1 MPLFVSRLSSLAISY
16 NRRNMQNLAVITGA
30 SAGIGAE
37 FARQLAAQ
45 GYDLLLTA
53 RRADRLEALAH
64 EIGNRWGTSAEIHPA
79 DLADHDAT
87 LALAHKI
94 ESLPNLTLLVNNAGF
109 GIEVPIAEAPIEG
122 QLAMIHVHTIAPY
135 LLCRAALQTMLPRK
149 QGGII
154 NVSSVA
160 TWTHGVG
167 AANYCAT
174 KAYLTSF
181 SQSLSDEVGK
191 QGVTV
196 QALCP
201 GYTETEFHDTPT
213 MDAFDRAEVP
223 AKMWDSAEFVVK
235 TSLEKL
241 NSGQIIVIPGRKNQ
255 ALAAAAQ
262 NPLLSKLITAADRV
276 LRRR

>member
-1 MPLFVSRLSSLAISY
+1 MRKLT
-16 NRRNMQNLAVITGA
+16 VITGA

-53 RRADRLEALAH
+53 RRADRLQALAN
-64 EIGNRWGTSAEIHPA
+64 ELSVKWGISAEIHPA
-79 DLADHDAT
+79 DLADHDDT
-87 LALAHKI
+87 VALANKI
-94 ESLPNLTLLVNNAGF
+94 ETLPNLALLINNAGF
-109 GIEVPIAEAPIEG
+109 GIEIPIAEAPIDG
-122 QLAMIHVHTIAPY
+122 QLDMIHVHTIAPY

-149 QGGII
+149 QGAII
-154 NVSSVA
+154 NVSSIA

-181 SQSLSDEVGK
+181 SRSLSDEVAP
-191 QGVTV
+191 QGITV

-201 GYTETEFHDTPT
+201 GYTVTEFHDTET
-213 MDAFDRAEVP
+213 MPNFERENVP
-223 AKMWDSAEFVVK
+223 AGLWDSAEFVVM
-235 TSLEKL
+235 TSLKALE
-241 NSGQIIVIPGRKNQ
+241 SGQVIVIPGRKNQ
-255 ALAAAAQ
+255 AIARAAQ
-262 NPLLSKLITAADRV
+262 NSLLNKLITLASRM